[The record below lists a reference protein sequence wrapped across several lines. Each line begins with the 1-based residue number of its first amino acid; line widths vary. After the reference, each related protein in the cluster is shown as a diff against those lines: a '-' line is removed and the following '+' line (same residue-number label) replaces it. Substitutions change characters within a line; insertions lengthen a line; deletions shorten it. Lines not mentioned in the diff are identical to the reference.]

1 MVIVVKSLY
10 TKKVKMIKGCIGFTR
25 IGNSLITHMLL
36 VRGKRVVEVP
46 LIWPVSYIMIRL
58 WNSKNI
64 LRKIFYKNSTGFD
77 QLEKS

>member
-1 MVIVVKSLY
+1 MLF
-10 TKKVKMIKGCIGFTR
+10 KGCIGFTR
-25 IGNSLITHMLL
+25 IGSSCITKMLL

-58 WNSKNI
+58 WKTKNI
-64 LRKIFYKNSTGFD
+64 LGKIFYKNSTGFD

>member
-1 MVIVVKSLY
+1 MLF
-10 TKKVKMIKGCIGFTR
+10 KGCIGFTR
-25 IGNSLITHMLL
+25 IGNSLITKMLL

>member
-1 MVIVVKSLY
+1 MINKIG
-10 TKKVKMIKGCIGFTR
+10 IKGCVGFSR
-25 IGNSLITHMLL
+25 IGKSLITTMLL

-46 LIWPVSYIMIRL
+46 LIWPLSTFMIKV

-64 LRKIFYKNSTGFD
+64 LRKIFYKNSTDFK

>member
-1 MVIVVKSLY
+1 MG
-10 TKKVKMIKGCIGFTR
+10 IKGCVGFSR
-25 IGNSLITHMLL
+25 IGNSLITTMLL

-46 LIWPVSYIMIRL
+46 LIWPVSYMMIKV

-64 LRKIFYKNSTGFD
+64 LRKIFYKNSTEFD